1 MFNDVYETTP
11 CSSYHMGKVRNGIAH
26 ARLHG
31 DMRMPQSIRFGDVSE
46 VELLTSQD
54 KETPIFAH
62 PLFNEF
68 DGRKHI
74 TVDGRPFTRIDKTTN
89 NVVVTGTT
97 EYEFL
102 VLQAL
107 LQYYWMEG
115 EIQPFLATG
124 PLPPKVFT
132 RWVSDGITRRLNLT
146 SLEQVQIAIV
156 AGLYYYQLF
165 GNNLSEEAT
174 KLKVVGQVARAV
186 SASADK
192 VFAIA
197 DKVPAMENIHGLVN
211 GIKVAI
217 ESPRIDTLSPVLLYG
232 ILGGSWFG
240 ANAREVVAISLEYP
254 PTFLAMIY
262 ESLENRA
269 YHRSFF
275 AELVANNSKK
285 DIGKH
290 FVNAINHFLKK

>member
-11 CSSYHMGKVRNGIAH
+11 CSSYNMGKVRVGIAH

-31 DMRMPQSIRFGDVSE
+31 DTYAPQSIRFGE
-46 VELLTSQD
+46 VNELELLTSKD

-62 PLFNEF
+62 PFANEF
-68 DGRKHI
+68 NGEKRITIDGRSS
-74 TVDGRPFTRIDKTTN
+74 TRIDKATG
-89 NVVVTGTT
+89 NVVVTSST

-102 VLQAL
+102 ILQGL
-107 LQYYWMEG
+107 MQYFWMEG

-124 PLPPKVFT
+124 PLAPKVFT
-132 RWVSDGITRRLNLT
+132 RWISDGITRRLNLT
-146 SLEQVQIAIV
+146 SLEQLQIAVV

-165 GNNLSEEAT
+165 GNDLKQEST
-174 KLKVVGQVARAV
+174 KLKVVGQVARTV
-186 SASADK
+186 MVGADK

-197 DKVPAMENIHGLVN
+197 DKLPPMTNIAGLIN
-211 GIKVAI
+211 GIKIAV
-217 ESPRIDTLSPVLLYG
+217 ESPRIDMLSPVLLYA

-240 ANAREVVAISLEYP
+240 ANAREIVAISLEFP
-254 PTFLAMIY
+254 PTFLSMIY

-275 AELVANNSKK
+275 AELVAVNSKK

-290 FVNAINHFLKK
+290 FVNAINHLLKK